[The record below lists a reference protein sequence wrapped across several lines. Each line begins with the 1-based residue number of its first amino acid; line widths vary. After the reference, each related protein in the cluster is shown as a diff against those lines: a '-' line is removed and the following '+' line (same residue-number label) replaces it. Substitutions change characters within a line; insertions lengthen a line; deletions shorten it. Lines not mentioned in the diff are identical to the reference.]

1 MYVIQDFKT
10 QDITFSIILNSQVIG
25 ILFLSAPGLSLS
37 VMIVGQ
43 HVP

>member
-1 MYVIQDFKT
+1 MYMVQDLKT
-10 QDITFSIILNSQVIG
+10 QDITFSIIPNSQEIG
-25 ILFLSAPGLSLS
+25 IPFLSAPGLSLS

>member
-25 ILFLSAPGLSLS
+25 IPFSSAPGLSLS